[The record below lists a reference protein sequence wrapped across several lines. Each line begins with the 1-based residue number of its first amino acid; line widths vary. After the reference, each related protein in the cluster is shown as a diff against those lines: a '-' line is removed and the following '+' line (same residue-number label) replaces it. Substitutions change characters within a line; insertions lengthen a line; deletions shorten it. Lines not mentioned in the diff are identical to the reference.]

1 MEGTVTISI
10 QDFNVLMAKQEKL
23 RRIEKI
29 LNDELSSTAVMTLD
43 KDRAIE
49 IVDEIVEEM
58 F

>member
-49 IVDEIVEEM
+49 IVDEIVEEI